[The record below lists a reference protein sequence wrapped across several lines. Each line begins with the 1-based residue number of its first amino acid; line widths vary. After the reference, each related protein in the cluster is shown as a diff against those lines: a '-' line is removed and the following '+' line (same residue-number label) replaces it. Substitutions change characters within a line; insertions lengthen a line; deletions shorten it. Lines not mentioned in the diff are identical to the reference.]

1 MIPDGTYTAV
11 VDRIEDTLATL
22 QLEGDDDLYNLVIGE
37 EELPEPARHADAI
50 LDVELE
56 DEELVR
62 ADYDEAETEARRDKA
77 QSRFDRLSERPP
89 RDDEDSHSK

>member
-22 QLEGDDDLYNLVIGE
+22 QLEDNDDLYNLVVGE

-56 DEELVR
+56 DDELVR
-62 ADYDEAETEARRDKA
+62 VEYDEAETEARSDEA
-77 QSRFDRLSERPP
+77 QRRFDRLSERPS
-89 RDDEDSHSK
+89 RDDRENRSN